1 MMLVVL
7 PALFYGFVHILGLY
21 YPARLWGVD
30 QLHYYPLPVALF
42 FMLIVSVTAGVAAK
56 DSWALR
62 ADETFARLL
71 LDLRRALPAAI
82 WLKAGL
88 VLCCIPLTYAF
99 RDQSHHL
106 GDSAKWFAVLDH
118 ALLGSTSMETIPAH
132 HSRLDIPGF
141 EYINFQQALDL
152 LIHFQMFRLGHAL
165 WNWTS
170 IDAYEWTSCLASGL
184 YVLALWNIAFSL
196 PLRTRD
202 RLTLFAFLASLGLSQ
217 FFFGYGESY
226 TLVTAVSALYM
237 LYGLRHLQGTASIF
251 YPTAMLLLAA
261 ALHLLSVS
269 LFPSWLYLLWQDRGR
284 IGFWCRRPRVYGP
297 SLVVGVLLGAFAYAK
312 FYSGLHMSLWQ
323 AAEVGQYAMLS
334 IPHMANLANELLLL
348 SPFGLLWGCVFL
360 VGRRD
365 FTCNGHFLGL
375 AAVGAGGLIF
385 VHYISMG
392 GRDWDLMA
400 FPGLFYSLWGFLCLG
415 ISPRREAYFRQ
426 VRWSVLPLMTMHTA
440 LWVGINHDTARAMD
454 RLGNLLEYTPN
465 QSLNYQYFV
474 QGHYYLNLRQ
484 DNPERAEVYLRKAI
498 AHTPVDDS
506 GTLRRYRKY
515 LGQTLVLRGDFVG
528 AIAQFEKAFADQ
540 RHPLMQQSDKVFHA
554 AWVTALIEEGL
565 LQRSRGR
572 EAAEALW
579 EEAIGH
585 CRRIL
590 AIQPSASLF
599 RLLGRGLLAMEQFDE
614 ATAAYYGSIEL
625 EGSTKKRAS
634 AYMYLAQ
641 SLQQG
646 GNRQGA
652 IDALEKS
659 IDLDPDQPEMFYN
672 LGNFHYANDQFALA
686 AQAYRQAI
694 DLSDEVVQ
702 YYLHFAL
709 ALKDL
714 GDLRGAEEG
723 YRSVVELK
731 ADDVEGY
738 LTLRRFY
745 LDTGQMDK
753 ALSTLQ
759 KIIAA
764 DFVGSSAAVYTQVGI
779 DLYGLRHIDAAVG
792 AYRKA
797 LRKDDRYQ
805 VARVNLG
812 WCLYLLKDLPA
823 AIEANRLVLAQE
835 PNPQAQFNLG
845 LVYLAS
851 GDVDRARVAYA
862 QGVKE
867 YGAEMAVQIGAVGD
881 LRDFIAGGIQVEEA
895 AAILR
900 MHWGG

>member
-7 PALFYGFVHILGLY
+7 PALFYGFMHILGLY
-21 YPARLWGVD
+21 YP
-30 QLHYYPLPVALF
+30 LPVAVF

-62 ADETFARLL
+62 ADETLARLL

-141 EYINFQQALDL
+141 EYVNFQQALDL

-251 YPTAMLLLAA
+251 YPTLLLLLAA

-284 IGFWCRRPRVYGP
+284 IGFWCRQPRVYGP
-297 SLVVGVLLGAFAYAK
+297 SLVVGVLLGAFAYTK
-312 FYSGLHMSLWQ
+312 FYSGLHMPLWQ

-348 SPFGLLWGCVFL
+348 SPFGLIWGCVFL
-360 VGRRD
+360 VGRKD

-498 AHTPVDDS
+498 AHTPDDDS

-515 LGQTLVLRGDFVG
+515 LGQTLVLRGDFAG
-528 AIAQFEKAFADQ
+528 AIAQFEKAFSNQ
-540 RHPLMQQSDKVFHA
+540 QHPLMQQSDRNFHV
-554 AWVTALIEEGL
+554 AWVTAMVEEG
-565 LQRSRGR
+565 LQRSREGQ
-572 EAAEALW
+572 AAGLLW
-579 EEAIGH
+579 EEVIAH
-585 CRRIL
+585 CRQIL
-590 AIQPSASLF
+590 AMQPSARLL
-599 RLLGRGLLAMEQFDE
+599 RLLGRGLLAKGQLDE
-614 ATAAYYGSIEL
+614 ATAACYESVEL
-625 EGSTKKRAS
+625 ERSGEDQAST
-634 AYMYLAQ
+634 YMYLAE
-641 SLQQG
+641 SLQRS

-652 IDALEKS
+652 IDALKKS
-659 IDLDPDQPEMFYN
+659 IHLDPDQPEMFYN
-672 LGNFHYANDQFALA
+672 LGNLHYAKEQFALA
-686 AQAYRQAI
+686 VQVYRQAI
-694 DLSDEVVQ
+694 GLSDENAR
-702 YYLHFAL
+702 YHLHLAL
-709 ALKDL
+709 ALRALADL
-714 GDLRGAEEG
+714 PGAERG
-723 YRSVVELK
+723 YRRAMELN

-738 LTLRRFY
+738 LTLCRFY
-745 LDTGQMDK
+745 LDTEQTDK
-753 ALSTLQ
+753 ALSILR
-759 KIIAA
+759 IIVAA
-764 DFVGSSAAVYTQVGI
+764 DFVGSSAAVYTQAGI
-779 DLYGLRHIDAAVG
+779 DLYELGQINAAVG

-797 LRKDDRYQ
+797 LRKDDRHQ
-805 VARVNLG
+805 VARINLG

-823 AIEANRLVLAQE
+823 AIAANRLALLQQQ
-835 PNPQAQFNLG
+835 NPQAKFNLG
-845 LVYLAS
+845 LVYLVS
-851 GDVDRARVAYA
+851 GDVERAQATYA

-867 YGAEMAVQIGAVGD
+867 YGAETAVQIGAVDD
-881 LRDFIAGGIQVEEA
+881 LRDFIANEQQATEA

-900 MHWGG
+900 KHWGG